1 MPLMTRAEV
10 KSVLRITDT
19 TYDSDI
25 DFFLPLVERDIIDY
39 TNNAFQDRYVYRE
52 SGNALAFVIG
62 DSDTGDQI
70 TDQEEDFVEDGFRS
84 TMDIV
89 VEGGGANVG
98 YYHLS
103 SASTGRL
110 VIDEYAR
117 FVPQDQDD
125 TKDDNLIG
133 SIRISRVKW
142 PRALKL
148 TAAKMIWHLIS
159 DAKPD
164 DVQSERIGNYS
175 VTFAGSNAYPTR
187 VLEGL
192 RQYKVAR
199 LL

>member
-1 MPLMTRAEV
+1 MTRAEV

-187 VLEGL
+187 VLDGL